1 LRIFQYDVSAAIAWK
16 TADVEAGGGH
26 WGAMNVQQTAL
37 INSLEE
43 ALTKKGAVIDE
54 LQKAEEKSDRVLSQA
69 GRDLE
74 QSEQDVKDTTD
85 HLQRSRKRITILEE
99 ELTQQFED
107 LQKQSTRQ
115 RGRIAVLESELESTI
130 ALSTGTKNRQE
141 QQIAALSQKVTRL
154 EDAETMQQSKH
165 DDKFDELRIEIIGAR
180 TEAADAAELRKEV
193 AVLKAKLLDQQA
205 VQITAENKS
214 AEAVA
219 LRKQITKAAAE
230 MESTAEE
237 HRTAARATAKELETT
252 KLALEQL
259 KGSTETTI
267 AQLRAEL
274 GEKSS
279 ELAASNQDGM
289 VSMSE
294 LTLMEKEDEMKV
306 LRGNVVNLTEKVE
319 SLKHGSA
326 AMVGTI
332 KYTVQDLKAS
342 KEVLQR
348 DTRSIISGAVRL
360 WEQLQPAVV
369 RLIAIVNN
377 VEIDKRELVRKY
389 QSEVGWKHSALEM
402 IGLSPPFKCQSL
414 TYAWTVRL
422 GCRTEITIQQ
432 DSRAQRQHSVLLSCP
447 IRRSCGGGSQLHLGY
462 RDSHSDRE
470 RWPHKVL

>member
-1 LRIFQYDVSAAIAWK
+1 
-16 TADVEAGGGH
+16 
-26 WGAMNVQQTAL
+26 
-37 INSLEE
+37 
-43 ALTKKGAVIDE
+43 
-54 LQKAEEKSDRVLSQA
+54 
-69 GRDLE
+69 
-74 QSEQDVKDTTD
+74 
-85 HLQRSRKRITILEE
+85 
-99 ELTQQFED
+99 
-107 LQKQSTRQ
+107 
-115 RGRIAVLESELESTI
+115 
-130 ALSTGTKNRQE
+130 
-141 QQIAALSQKVTRL
+141 
-154 EDAETMQQSKH
+154 
-165 DDKFDELRIEIIGAR
+165 
-180 TEAADAAELRKEV
+180 
-193 AVLKAKLLDQQA
+193 
-205 VQITAENKS
+205 
-214 AEAVA
+214 
-219 LRKQITKAAAE
+219 
-230 MESTAEE
+230 
-237 HRTAARATAKELETT
+237 LETT

-279 ELAASNQDGM
+279 ELAASNQEGM